1 MRQRKVESAKDDPQ
15 QQCRDGKGDV
25 GADDPHQQ
33 LGNDEGVRGRKKVAS
48 SINRSL
54 CWSLNQH

>member
-15 QQCRDGKGDV
+15 QQSGDGKGDV

-33 LGNDEGVRGRKKVAS
+33 LGNDEGVRGRKKS
-48 SINRSL
+48 RNF
-54 CWSLNQH
+54 N